1 MELRQLEIFRAL
13 SEELNF
19 TRTAERVHCV
29 QSNVT
34 TQIRSLEA
42 ELVVPLFE
50 RLGKQV
56 RLTEHGRRLVP
67 YAERIL
73 RLLEEAR
80 LTVTAGDEPTGAL
93 DTETSAGI
101 MDLMVQ
107 LNRQNQ
113 QTFVWVTHSE
123 EVGALAQRLI
133 RMRDGLIVS
142 DTMDPVVGVDGSDH
156 NRAPELMARVD

>member
-42 ELVVPLFE
+42 ELGVPLFE

-56 RLTEHGRRLVP
+56 RLTEHGRRLAP

-80 LTVTAGDEPTGAL
+80 LTVTAGDQPHRPPHL
-93 DTETSAGI
+93 P
-101 MDLMVQ
+101 
-107 LNRQNQ
+107 
-113 QTFVWVTHSE
+113 
-123 EVGALAQRLI
+123 LAQY
-133 RMRDGLIVS
+133 
-142 DTMDPVVGVDGSDH
+142 PVY
-156 NRAPELMARVD
+156 